1 MTLSFVEGQVAQ
13 GQTDTFNITWSPDAA
28 NDTLTLVISGVA
40 SGQSSLAIP
49 PNIFGASGAI
59 QIPANFPDGTIELHA
74 YIHADHD
81 SAEASFVV
89 LDTIPPIINSNYAWV
104 MPSPPLAAIP
114 MALQGQYNWSSY
126 GNVTFIAGITDSA
139 QLAVNDNHGL
149 AWAGWA
155 LSAPANLRD
164 SVPLTGLDTIVSIP
178 MAIPASLSG
187 TTDSVDFFAR
197 DVDNNLTVYPVAPA
211 SVALY
216 ADHPVVQS
224 PHPTPVPDLA
234 FDPKHSVVL
243 VADPA
248 NRQVEVYKIP
258 GLALQ
263 TTITFPHAPVELDVT
278 PGGDSALVLLDSTAT
293 VAVVNLAGGYSVTS
307 FALPFSIDSS
317 IPTDTVNIGW
327 RIRIAADDRALITTR
342 SPDAGLQAL
351 VEVNLVNDSIRIV
364 TPAVSTGGY
373 SSPTVR
379 SPDGSLVVLPGMPIT
394 SYNLATRYIA
404 ATHTYTYS
412 QVPYYPFYTYAYLPP
427 QSFALSNSPYYFLS
441 KNVLVDTTSVVGGVG
456 VVTWFNGAVTA
467 NGHDVYMPASP
478 CTNSDGPCIDSA
490 AALVIHYRV
499 PNLQNSINNTVGQ
512 PLDIFDAP
520 QIANALAV
528 SPDGNT
534 LIAVG
539 PTALMAFDLTQSS
552 PPSAS
557 RRRAPIIAA
566 LRKRP
571 LSLHALP
578 AVRPKAS
585 PTGPTKPANLA
596 IRITGFRHR

>member
-1 MTLSFVEGQVAQ
+1 
-13 GQTDTFNITWSPDAA
+13 
-28 NDTLTLVISGVA
+28 
-40 SGQSSLAIP
+40 
-49 PNIFGASGAI
+49 
-59 QIPANFPDGTIELHA
+59 
-74 YIHADHD
+74 
-81 SAEASFVV
+81 
-89 LDTIPPIINSNYAWV
+89 

-164 SVPLTGLDTIVSIP
+164 SVPLTGLDTIARSRWQFQRVS
-178 MAIPASLSG
+178 PAPPTRLTSSPAMS
-187 TTDSVDFFAR
+187 TTTSPCTR
-197 DVDNNLTVYPVAPA
+197 WLPHWSRCTRITRSSNRRIRR
-211 SVALY
+211 
-216 ADHPVVQS
+216 QS
-224 PHPTPVPDLA
+224 PTWRSIRSTASFSSQIQRIGRWKYH
-234 FDPKHSVVL
+234 
-243 VADPA
+243 
-248 NRQVEVYKIP
+248 KIP

-364 TPAVSTGGY
+364 TPAVSTGGH

-578 AVRPKAS
+578 AARPKAS